1 MNTNYA
7 RKKQPDIVRTQLLEA
22 AAQVAAEKGLMAITL
37 DAVARRAGVSKGG
50 LLHHFSCRQALI
62 EALFKE
68 LLAQL
73 DRRVKTFISKDQNP
87 RGRFSR
93 AYLLAVAAPTDTY
106 LKSKLLGA
114 SALAMSVDASL
125 SELWREWLQKSL
137 EENSE
142 GEDSVIART
151 VRYAADGIWLD
162 DCTGVTRMTGKER
175 GELIFRL
182 LELTLAL

>member
-1 MNTNYA
+1 MSMDCA
-7 RKKQPDIVRTQLLEA
+7 QKKQPDIVRGQLLEA
-22 AAQVAAEKGLMAITL
+22 AAQVAVERGLMAITL

-50 LLHHFSCRQALI
+50 LLHHFSNRQALI

-93 AYLLAVAAPTDTY
+93 AYLLAVAAPTDGY
-106 LKSKLLGA
+106 VKGKLLGA
-114 SALAMSVDASL
+114 SALAMSVDDSL
-125 SELWREWLQKSL
+125 SKLWREWLEKSL

-142 GEDSVIART
+142 GENSVIART

-162 DCTGVTRMTGKER
+162 DCTGVSKMSGKER

-182 LELTLAL
+182 LELTHAL